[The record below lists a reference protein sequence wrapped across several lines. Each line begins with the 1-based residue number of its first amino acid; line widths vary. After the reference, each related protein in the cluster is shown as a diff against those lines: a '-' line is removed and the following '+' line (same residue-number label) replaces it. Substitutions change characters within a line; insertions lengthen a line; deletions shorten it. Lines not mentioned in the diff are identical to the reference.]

1 MSGIRRREFIV
12 ALGGAA
18 AWPLPG
24 RAQQPAM
31 PTVGFLHGMSPAS
44 HAPYVAAFRQGLK
57 DTGYVDEQNLAIEYR
72 WAEGQYAR
80 LPALAVDLVHR
91 KVAVIAATGGTATA
105 RAAKAASTLIPIVF
119 VTADDPVETGLVAS
133 LNRPGGNLTGVS
145 IISAALRAKNLELL
159 HELVPTAVVAI
170 LVNPD
175 NPAIENQ
182 VKDAQLAASTLGK
195 TIHLLTA
202 RTEQDIDAAFS
213 SLIQKHTG
221 ALIVSTDP
229 FFVARRDQLVALAA
243 RHAVP
248 TVYFLREFVTAG
260 GLMSYGTS
268 LTEANRLSGI
278 YAGRLLKGE
287 KPAELPVQQSSK
299 VELVINLKTAKA
311 LGLTFPITLLG
322 RADEVIE

>member
-1 MSGIRRREFIV
+1 VKRRDF
-12 ALGGAA
+12 LTLFGGAA
-18 AWPLPG
+18 AWPMVA
-24 RAQQPAM
+24 RAQPPAM

-44 HAPYVAAFRQGLK
+44 HAPYAAAFRQGLK
-57 DTGYVDEQNLAIEYR
+57 DTGYADGQNLAIEYR

-80 LPALAVDLVHR
+80 LPALAVDLVGR
-91 KVAVIAATGGTATA
+91 KVAVIAATGGTVTA
-105 RAAKAASTLIPIVF
+105 LAAKAASTLIPIVF
-119 VTADDPVETGLVAS
+119 VTADDPVATGLVAS
-133 LNRPGGNLTGVS
+133 LNRPGGNITGVS

-159 HELVPTAVVAI
+159 HELVPTAAVFAI

-175 NPAIENQ
+175 NPAIETQ
-182 VKDAQLAASTLGK
+182 VRDAQLAASTIGR
-195 TIHLLTA
+195 TIHILNA
-202 RTEQDIDAAFS
+202 RTEQDIDAAFA
-213 SLIQKHTG
+213 SLVQKHTG

-248 TVYFLREFVTAG
+248 TVYFLREFVTGG

-268 LTEANRLSGI
+268 LIEANRLSGI
-278 YAGRLLKGE
+278 YAGRVLKGA